1 MTKFKKIEQ
10 NVPDLNRTYVSGNI
24 NYSKAATKNG
34 NIAIIK
40 AINNSY
46 INSIEKWGDVFEID
60 SEIIISFIATESGG
74 KNTKPNKYF
83 ATGLMQVT
91 PNAVAECLPKFKTV
105 TGQAIPTDAANFLNK
120 KGSFLLQLQR
130 DVPLSST
137 NKTKILNLLETD
149 SEFNIM
155 IGAMYLR
162 FLLQM
167 FSDAN
172 NAFLN
177 KAMIAYNAGAYNAT
191 LRSYGKVAVKSDTL
205 VNNKSLPL
213 ESRSYVLKMLGVDG
227 FLDLIIQQKVI

>member
-10 NVPDLNRTYVSGNI
+10 NVPDLNRTFVSGNI

-34 NIAIIK
+34 NISIIK
-40 AINNSY
+40 SINNSY
-46 INSIEKWGDVFEID
+46 LNSIEKWGKVFEID
-60 SEIIISFIATESGG
+60 TEVIISFIATESGG
-74 KNTKPNKYF
+74 KNTKPNQF
-83 ATGLMQVT
+83 LATGLMQVT
-91 PNAVAECLPKFKTV
+91 PNAVAECLPKFRIV
-105 TGQAIPTDAANFLNK
+105 TGQSFTSDTINYLNK
-120 KGSFLLQLQR
+120 KGSFLLQLKR
-130 DVPLSST
+130 DVPLSAT
-137 NKTKILNLLETD
+137 NRTKILNLLEND

-155 IGAMYLR
+155 IGTMYLR

-172 NAFLN
+172 TAFLN
-177 KAMIAYNAGAYNAT
+177 KAMIAYNAGAYNAA

-205 VNNKSLPL
+205 VNNKKLPL